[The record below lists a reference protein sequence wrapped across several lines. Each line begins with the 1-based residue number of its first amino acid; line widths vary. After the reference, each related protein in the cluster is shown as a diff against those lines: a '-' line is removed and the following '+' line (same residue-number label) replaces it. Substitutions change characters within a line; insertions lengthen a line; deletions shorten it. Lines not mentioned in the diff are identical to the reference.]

1 MQEAGAWCAA
11 ANLRPNLM
19 SPEPI
24 DPPSPERRLLSLIGR
39 AIRHLLFRIRTTLGI
54 LAQNVQ
60 RDELH
65 ELRIDARAL
74 GSAASESISHVGAEL
89 REINERLAALERDVD
104 RIARALDQHGA
115 ENETSPRQ
123 PQALSRD

>member
-1 MQEAGAWCAA
+1 
-11 ANLRPNLM
+11 M

-24 DPPSPERRLLSLIGR
+24 DPPSPQRRLLSLLGR
-39 AIRHLLFRIRTTLGI
+39 AFRHLLFRIRTTLGV
-54 LAQNVQ
+54 LAQSVQ

-65 ELRIDARAL
+65 ELRIDAQAL

-89 REINERLAALERDVD
+89 REINERLAALERDVE
-104 RIARALDQHGA
+104 RIARALDQQAA
-115 ENETSPRQ
+115 ENETSPQQ

>member
-1 MQEAGAWCAA
+1 VAYDLDA
-11 ANLRPNLM
+11 L

-24 DPPSPERRLLSLIGR
+24 DQVSPQRRLLSLLGR
-39 AIRHLLFRIRTTLGI
+39 ALRYLLFRIRTTLGL
-54 LAQNVQ
+54 LAQSLQ

-89 REINERLAALERDVD
+89 REINERLTALERDVD
-104 RIARALDQHGA
+104 RIARLLEQQGA
-115 ENETSPRQ
+115 EDETSRKQ
-123 PQALSRD
+123 RQALSRD